1 MITVRFATG
10 FSVQYNDLQAM
21 KWDNDGMGM
30 TLYETAAKRD
40 AGTGWKVHVP
50 ADCIVELVQPCRT
63 YSAVR
68 DETTETVRALMQSEF
83 KTIQRQI
90 RALKKSK

>member
-10 FSVQYNDLQAM
+10 FSVQYNSAGYVDRGTEGLAR
-21 KWDNDGMGM
+21 
-30 TLYETAAKRD
+30 LYDKKG
-40 AGTGWKVHVP
+40 GTWIATVQG
-50 ADCIVELVQPCRT
+50 DCIIEGSTPPCRT

-90 RALKKSK
+90 RLLGKRVQP